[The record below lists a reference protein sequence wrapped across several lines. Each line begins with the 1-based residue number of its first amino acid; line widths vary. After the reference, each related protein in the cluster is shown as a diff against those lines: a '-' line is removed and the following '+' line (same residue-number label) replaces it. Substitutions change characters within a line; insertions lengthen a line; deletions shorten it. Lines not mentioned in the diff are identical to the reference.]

1 MDTLEKTYSR
11 SGLSEQIALKEKL
24 SNLKFRNGSLS
35 TYFEE
40 FDCVVTNLINAG
52 AEIQEKELVTILLSG
67 MPRSYNSVT
76 ASLDILFSD
85 EDKIDIHFVK
95 NKLLLEESRQRKQ
108 GHRDNVALSP
118 SAFMGHT
125 RGRGNGRGKLP
136 SYRGNANNFQYR
148 CHKCRSF
155 GHKRT
160 ECPEEN
166 NEERVKFHQN
176 GSQPQPNYRYPS
188 KYGSSTPSI
197 RRSGPSTSHVET
209 EEREEEISF
218 ACDAQDS
225 LDHPGE
231 SVEPPPSVEF
241 LVDSGA
247 SGHLISDDTYLTEI
261 EELRTPIVIRVAKQG
276 QSLLATKKGTL
287 RTTTCNLLNV
297 LYVENLRCN
306 LMSVAKMEAAGLEIV
321 FKDSHVF
328 VLDKKKK
335 VFLEGLKKTNMFK
348 VTLFVKDFIESSAC
362 KAYSVPNDQMLWHRR
377 LGHASAGKLKI
388 MLDKGLIRLDN
399 ISEKCEEIFCE
410 PCVKGRQTKDF
421 CARYDGKTNRPLELL
436 HSDVCGPISPP
447 THDGKRYILTFHDDY
462 SKFTYVYL
470 LERKS
475 EVPDRF
481 KEFAT
486 KMCAQFNSK
495 ISRLRCDNGTEY
507 MNNELLD
514 FCFSQGIRVE
524 NTIPYCPFQNG
535 KSEKLNRTLVEK
547 ARTLIAEYSLDQE
560 LWGEAIYCACYIIN
574 RLPTVD
580 NHIPAERWMGE
591 KPNYAKL
598 KTFGCSAYALI
609 PSEKRAGKFEE
620 KSKKMTFVG
629 YTTNGFRLWD
639 ADTRKIIRARHVIF
653 DESPPEKKKYL
664 PTQTEEKPEDV
675 EPEDH
680 DETGDSR
687 SEIDDAEEENRLEI
701 KNRNLKKKNQNLK
714 KENRRLEEK
723 EKESTPGKGT
733 PSGTRQ
739 RKPPNWLKDFDISA
753 HFAYSAADWISD
765 VPKTRKEIHGRE
777 DEHLWEA
784 AIQEELES
792 MEKHKTWTRVEKPK
806 NEEIIDSRWVFRIK
820 KNEATGEE
828 RYKARLV
835 AKGFQSSNYA
845 DTYSPVGKLSTF
857 RTLISIVNEFNY
869 EMEQMDV
876 KTAFLHGDLKETIFM
891 NLPEEMAEKNH
902 VCKLNRSI
910 YGLKQSPKNWYEK
923 FDEFMLK
930 ENFKRSYHD
939 SCLYSKITPKFKI
952 YCFIYVDDL
961 IIASDSLIQMKNFK
975 SKLYQNF
982 DMVNLGNV
990 KSFLGLEVERDRD
1003 KGIIKLHQSAYINQ
1017 LLRKFQMQ
1025 DCKEISTPIEKNL
1038 RLNKAKSDEEKT
1050 EEPYRQLVGCLMY
1063 LMIGSRPDICFAL
1076 NYFSRYQEYAT
1087 NEHWTHLKR
1096 VL

>member
-1 MDTLEKTYSR
+1 
-11 SGLSEQIALKEKL
+11 
-24 SNLKFRNGSLS
+24 
-35 TYFEE
+35 
-40 FDCVVTNLINAG
+40 
-52 AEIQEKELVTILLSG
+52 
-67 MPRSYNSVT
+67 
-76 ASLDILFSD
+76 
-85 EDKIDIHFVK
+85 
-95 NKLLLEESRQRKQ
+95 
-108 GHRDNVALSP
+108 
-118 SAFMGHT
+118 
-125 RGRGNGRGKLP
+125 
-136 SYRGNANNFQYR
+136 
-148 CHKCRSF
+148 
-155 GHKRT
+155 
-160 ECPEEN
+160 
-166 NEERVKFHQN
+166 
-176 GSQPQPNYRYPS
+176 
-188 KYGSSTPSI
+188 
-197 RRSGPSTSHVET
+197 
-209 EEREEEISF
+209 
-218 ACDAQDS
+218 
-225 LDHPGE
+225 
-231 SVEPPPSVEF
+231 
-241 LVDSGA
+241 
-247 SGHLISDDTYLTEI
+247 
-261 EELRTPIVIRVAKQG
+261 
-276 QSLLATKKGTL
+276 
-287 RTTTCNLLNV
+287 
-297 LYVENLRCN
+297 
-306 LMSVAKMEAAGLEIV
+306 
-321 FKDSHVF
+321 
-328 VLDKKKK
+328 
-335 VFLEGLKKTNMFK
+335 
-348 VTLFVKDFIESSAC
+348 
-362 KAYSVPNDQMLWHRR
+362 
-377 LGHASAGKLKI
+377 
-388 MLDKGLIRLDN
+388 
-399 ISEKCEEIFCE
+399 
-410 PCVKGRQTKDF
+410 
-421 CARYDGKTNRPLELL
+421 
-436 HSDVCGPISPP
+436 
-447 THDGKRYILTFHDDY
+447 
-462 SKFTYVYL
+462 
-470 LERKS
+470 
-475 EVPDRF
+475 
-481 KEFAT
+481 
-486 KMCAQFNSK
+486 
-495 ISRLRCDNGTEY
+495 

-664 PTQTEEKPEDV
+664 PTQTEEKPEDI

-687 SEIDDAEEENRLEI
+687 SEIDDAEEEDRLEI
-701 KNRNLKKKNQNLK
+701 ENRNLKKKNQNLK

-723 EKESTPGKGT
+723 EKESTPGRGT

-765 VPKTRKEIHGRE
+765 IPKTRKEIHGRE

-792 MEKHKTWTRVEKPK
+792 MEKHKTWTRVEKPQ

-845 DTYSPVGKLSTF
+845 ETYSPVGKLSTF

-1063 LMIGSRPDICFAL
+1063 LMIGSRPDISFAL

-1096 VL
+1096 VLRYLKATNRLGLTFYRNNCENLIESYVDADWANDFEDRKSVTGFLVNVFGNIVSWGTRKQSTVSLSSTEAEYKALTTVICESLFINGILKDILCTEQPIVIFEDNVSCIHLAKNGENNKRTKHVEIKYHFIREKIKNNSVILKYIPTNDQRADTLTKALDVKKFNYFRNLMNIDVC

>member
-1 MDTLEKTYSR
+1 MDIDRKMASENRPSVTAGIKQFDGKGFATWKIRIRAALDELGIANVIKSESSTMSEKAFIPANRKAKNIIIQCLHDRVLHGVQDKETAKEIMDTLEKTYSR

-76 ASLDILFSD
+76 ASLDILFSN

-125 RGRGNGRGKLP
+125 RGRGKLP
-136 SYRGNANNFQYR
+136 SYRGIANNFQYR

-166 NEERVKFHQN
+166 NEERAKFHQN

-247 SGHLISDDTYLTEI
+247 SDHLISDDTYLTEI

-276 QSLLATKKGTL
+276 QSLLAT
-287 RTTTCNLLNV
+287 
-297 LYVENLRCN
+297 
-306 LMSVAKMEAAGLEIV
+306 
-321 FKDSHVF
+321 
-328 VLDKKKK
+328 
-335 VFLEGLKKTNMFK
+335 
-348 VTLFVKDFIESSAC
+348 
-362 KAYSVPNDQMLWHRR
+362 
-377 LGHASAGKLKI
+377 
-388 MLDKGLIRLDN
+388 
-399 ISEKCEEIFCE
+399 
-410 PCVKGRQTKDF
+410 
-421 CARYDGKTNRPLELL
+421 
-436 HSDVCGPISPP
+436 
-447 THDGKRYILTFHDDY
+447 
-462 SKFTYVYL
+462 
-470 LERKS
+470 
-475 EVPDRF
+475 
-481 KEFAT
+481 
-486 KMCAQFNSK
+486 
-495 ISRLRCDNGTEY
+495 
-507 MNNELLD
+507 
-514 FCFSQGIRVE
+514 
-524 NTIPYCPFQNG
+524 
-535 KSEKLNRTLVEK
+535 
-547 ARTLIAEYSLDQE
+547 
-560 LWGEAIYCACYIIN
+560 
-574 RLPTVD
+574 
-580 NHIPAERWMGE
+580 
-591 KPNYAKL
+591 
-598 KTFGCSAYALI
+598 
-609 PSEKRAGKFEE
+609 
-620 KSKKMTFVG
+620 
-629 YTTNGFRLWD
+629 
-639 ADTRKIIRARHVIF
+639 
-653 DESPPEKKKYL
+653 
-664 PTQTEEKPEDV
+664 
-675 EPEDH
+675 
-680 DETGDSR
+680 
-687 SEIDDAEEENRLEI
+687 
-701 KNRNLKKKNQNLK
+701 K

-1063 LMIGSRPDICFAL
+1063 LMIGSRPDISFAL

-1096 VL
+1096 VLRYLKATNRLGLTFSRNNCENLIESYVDADWANDFEDRKSVTGFLVNVFGNIVSWGTRKQSTVSLSSTEAEYKALTTVICESLFINGILKDILCTEQPIVIFEDNVSCIHLAKNGENNKRTKHVEIKYHFIREKIKNNSVILKYIPTNDQRADSLTKALDVKKFNYFRNLMNIDVC